1 MQIEVPLTL
10 TIEVPDQAAASAY
23 LEFSKDG
30 SLTSIVTPEFLA
42 DLFDDDIPNMIIYG
56 SDSVLKICGKTH
68 EDIRH
73 ILASRIP

>member
-10 TIEVPDQAAASAY
+10 TIEVPDQEAASAY
-23 LEFSKDG
+23 LETKAGVLISEVNP
-30 SLTSIVTPEFLA
+30 SFLA

-56 SDSVLKICGKTH
+56 NDSVLKICGKTH